1 MVSASTE
8 QATALTDL
16 LDRARALGADHEP
29 RAAEALSL
37 YRDLS
42 ALLASVEPPE
52 AAGGGAPRPSSP
64 VDDVR
69 RAAIAALRWQALL
82 VRARSVRR
90 LLGAEVGGE
99 AGADVGGEAGA
110 DLEDGVALL
119 GAALALHRPDDADR
133 AETLYLR
140 DFLTLTARLAAADP
154 RPVRGSVLAEVVPA
168 GAPAAGTAPGDPV
181 AAPPGAARDGAS
193 VGPPRDQERRG
204 RAPEG
209 TALQATAAQARA
221 GQAADLQATAASAR
235 ARDDAG
241 RRPAAGRTGQPQ
253 PEGGRPGPARRT
265 RLPVTA
271 VAVVGGCVAGLAGG
285 LLLAPYL
292 LGWFRAPSPMTPT
305 EASAPASPASPTPAP
320 RPLASAA
327 ATARPAAPSEVAA
340 TTVTTPSP
348 AMSSRASAPGGTP
361 GSRPTPRAQPEP
373 RTRPSPHSAPTPR
386 AASPRSLQIQPA
398 RGPLVTLVI
407 RSDPP
412 GAEVFVAGVRQ
423 GRTPLAIQRPVGR
436 PVSLTVRMGDAV
448 WHRTIR
454 LTGEA
459 VQVIAVRLSGV
470 RPSPSSRPAARPTG
484 SAGASARTPETGS
497 SDTAPRAGP
506 APSPAAQ
513 RSREGA
519 PASRPTAAPASS
531 SPTGRFDQLMRQGL
545 KLYQA
550 GWYGPALARFRQATQ
565 VQPHSPRAWLWLG
578 RAAFRAGRPAEAR
591 QALERVLSLA
601 PGSVYAR
608 EAEGVLRWMRG
619 RADGTP

>member
-37 YRDLS
+37 CRDLS
-42 ALLASVEPPE
+42 ALLESAGPE
-52 AAGGGAPRPSSP
+52 GGAGLREAGPSSP
-64 VDDVR
+64 FDEVR

-90 LLGAEVGGE
+90 LLGAE
-99 AGADVGGEAGA
+99 AGGEAGA

-133 AETLYLR
+133 TETLYLR

-154 RPVRGSVLAEVVPA
+154 RAVRGSVPAEVVPA

-181 AAPPGAARDGAS
+181 AAPPGAPHGGAS
-193 VGPPRDQERRG
+193 VGPP
-204 RAPEG
+204 
-209 TALQATAAQARA
+209 
-221 GQAADLQATAASAR
+221 QATAASAR
-235 ARDDAG
+235 AQDEAG
-241 RRPAAGRTGQPQ
+241 RRPAARRSGQPQ
-253 PEGGRPGPARRT
+253 PEAGRPGPARRK

-271 VAVVGGCVAGLAGG
+271 VAVVGGCVVGLAAG
-285 LLLAPYL
+285 LLLAPHL
-292 LGWFRAPSPMTPT
+292 LGWVRAPSPMTPT
-305 EASAPASPASPTPAP
+305 EASAPASPASATPAP

-327 ATARPAAPSEVAA
+327 ATAHSAAPSEGAA
-340 TTVTTPSP
+340 TTVTAPSP
-348 AMSSRASAPGGTP
+348 AMSPRASAPGGVP

-386 AASPRSLQIQPA
+386 AASPRSLQTQPA

-454 LTGEA
+454 LTGAA

-545 KLYQA
+545 SLYQA

-619 RADGTP
+619 RAAGTP

>member
-1 MVSASTE
+1 MVSASTG

-42 ALLASVEPPE
+42 ALLESGKPPD
-52 AAGGGAPRPSSP
+52 AAEGQAPGSSSP
-64 VDDVR
+64 VDDAR

-90 LLGAEVGGE
+90 LFGAEAGGD
-99 AGADVGGEAGA
+99 AGV
-110 DLEDGVALL
+110 DLEDGVVLL
-119 GAALALHRPDDADR
+119 DAALALHRPDDADR

-154 RPVRGSVLAEVVPA
+154 RPVRGSGAAKVVPTGA
-168 GAPAAGTAPGDPV
+168 AIGGVSGEPVAGPSGAADDGDGAP
-181 AAPPGAARDGAS
+181 DGLS
-193 VGPPRDQERRG
+193 RDQGRSG

-209 TALQATAAQARA
+209 TALQATAAQATA
-221 GQAADLQATAASAR
+221 LQATPGQGPDASTVAV
-235 ARDDAG
+235 DGAG
-241 RRPAAGRTGQPQ
+241 RRVARRAGQPQ
-253 PEGGRPGPARRT
+253 PEGGRPGPARRE
-265 RLPVTA
+265 RVPVTA
-271 VAVVGGCVAGLAGG
+271 VAVVGGCVAGLAAG

-292 LGWFRAPSPMTPT
+292 LGWFRAPSPTIHT
-305 EASAPASPASPTPAP
+305 EVSAPPSPASLAP
-320 RPLASAA
+320 PPQPLATDP
-327 ATARPAAPSEVAA
+327 ATARPAPPSEVAVTA
-340 TTVTTPSP
+340 VTTPSP
-348 AMSSRASAPGGTP
+348 AMSPRASAPGGAP

-373 RTRPSPHSAPTPR
+373 RPRSSPRPALTPR
-386 AASPRSLQIQPA
+386 AASPGTLQVQRAP
-398 RGPLVTLVI
+398 GSLVTLVV

-459 VQVIAVRLSGV
+459 VQVIAVRLPGV
-470 RPSPSSRPAARPTG
+470 RPSPSPHPAARPPG

-497 SDTAPRAGP
+497 SDTAPRARP
-506 APSPAAQ
+506 VPSPAAE
-513 RSREGA
+513 RSPEGA
-519 PASRPTAAPASS
+519 PASRAPAAPASS

-545 KLYQA
+545 SLYQA

-591 QALERVLSLA
+591 RALERVLSLA

-619 RADGTP
+619 RAGGTP

>member
-1 MVSASTE
+1 MVSASTG

-16 LDRARALGADHEP
+16 LDRAWALGADHEP

-42 ALLASVEPPE
+42 ALLESGEPPD
-52 AAGGGAPRPSSP
+52 AAEGQAPRSSP

-90 LLGAEVGGE
+90 LFGAEAGG
-99 AGADVGGEAGA
+99 DAGA
-110 DLEDGVALL
+110 DLEDGVVLL
-119 GAALALHRPDDADR
+119 DAALALHRPDDADR
-133 AETLYLR
+133 PETLYLK
-140 DFLTLTARLAAADP
+140 DFLTLTASLAAADP
-154 RPVRGSVLAEVVPA
+154 RPVRGSGAAKVVLTGASAIGAVPGEPLA
-168 GAPAAGTAPGDPV
+168 APSGAADDGDGAP
-181 AAPPGAARDGAS
+181 DGLS
-193 VGPPRDQERRG
+193 RDQGRSG

-209 TALQATAAQARA
+209 AALRPAADQATALQATP
-221 GQAADLQATAASAR
+221 GQGPDASTVAV
-235 ARDDAG
+235 DGAG
-241 RRPAAGRTGQPQ
+241 RRAAARRTGQPQ
-253 PEGGRPGPARRT
+253 PEGGRPGPARRK
-265 RLPVTA
+265 RVPVTA
-271 VAVVGGCVAGLAGG
+271 VAVVGGCLAGLAAG

-292 LGWFRAPSPMTPT
+292 LGWFRAPSPTT
-305 EASAPASPASPTPAP
+305 HSEVSAPTPPASLAP
-320 RPLASAA
+320 PPQPLATAPV
-327 ATARPAAPSEVAA
+327 TARPAPPSEVAA
-340 TTVTTPSP
+340 TAVTTPSP
-348 AMSSRASAPGGTP
+348 AVSPRASAPGGVP
-361 GSRPTPRAQPEP
+361 GSRPTPRAQPQP
-373 RTRPSPHSAPTPR
+373 RPRSSPRPALTPR
-386 AASPRSLQIQPA
+386 AASPRTLQVQPA
-398 RGPLVTLVI
+398 PGPLVTLVV

-459 VQVIAVRLSGV
+459 VQVIAVRLPGV
-470 RPSPSSRPAARPTG
+470 RPSPSPRPAARPPG

-497 SDTAPRAGP
+497 SDTAPRARP
-506 APSPAAQ
+506 APSPAAE

-519 PASRPTAAPASS
+519 PASRATAAPASS

-545 KLYQA
+545 SLYRA

>member
-90 LLGAEVGGE
+90 LLGAEGG
-99 AGADVGGEAGA
+99 GDAGA
-110 DLEDGVALL
+110 DLEDGIALL
-119 GAALALHRPDDADR
+119 DAALALHRPDDADR

-154 RPVRGSVLAEVVPA
+154 RPVRGSIPVEVVPA

-181 AAPPGAARDGAS
+181 GAPPGAARDGAS
-193 VGPPRDQERRG
+193 VGASRAQERRG

-209 TALQATAAQARA
+209 TAPQATAAQARV
-221 GQAADLQATAASAR
+221 GQAADLQATATSAR

-241 RRPAAGRTGQPQ
+241 RHPAARRTGQPQ
-253 PEGGRPGPARRT
+253 PEGGRPGPARRK
-265 RLPVTA
+265 RLPVTV
-271 VAVVGGCVAGLAGG
+271 VAVVGGCVAGLAAG

-292 LGWFRAPSPMTPT
+292 LGWYRAPSPMTPM
-305 EASAPASPASPTPAP
+305 EASTPASPASPTPALRSP
-320 RPLASAA
+320 AGPA
-327 ATARPAAPSEVAA
+327 ATARPAPPSEVAA
-340 TTVTTPSP
+340 STVNTPSP
-348 AMSSRASAPGGTP
+348 AMSPRASAPGGVP
-361 GSRPTPRAQPEP
+361 GSRPTQRAQPEP
-373 RTRPSPHSAPTPR
+373 RARPSPRPAPTPR

-398 RGPLVTLVI
+398 RGPIVTLVI

-436 PVSLTVRMGDAV
+436 PVSLTVRMGDV
-448 WHRTIR
+448 VRSRTIR

-459 VQVIAVRLSGV
+459 VQVVAVRLPGA
-470 RPSPSSRPAARPTG
+470 RPSASPRPAARPTG
-484 SAGASARTPETGS
+484 SAGASARTPDTGS
-497 SDTAPRAGP
+497 SDTAPRPGP
-506 APSPAAQ
+506 APSPAAE
-513 RSREGA
+513 RSRERA
-519 PASRPTAAPASS
+519 PASKATAAPASS

-545 KLYQA
+545 SLYQA

-565 VQPHSPRAWLWLG
+565 VQPRSPRAWLWLG

-601 PGSVYAR
+601 PGSAYAR